1 MVGADVDVVVV
12 LGDLPPPV
20 NNSANRAMVI
30 KTTMANVTRRRIT
43 CGLVRRRWREGVM
56 TFFDIHWYH
65 TESLSH
71 NQPSFRHLAIRV
83 EQ

>member
-1 MVGADVDVVVV
+1 MVVVVGAGALVVVGADVDVVVV

-30 KTTMANVTRRRIT
+30 KTTMAKVTRRRIT

-56 TFFDIHWYH
+56 TFFDIHW
-65 TESLSH
+65 
-71 NQPSFRHLAIRV
+71 
-83 EQ
+83 